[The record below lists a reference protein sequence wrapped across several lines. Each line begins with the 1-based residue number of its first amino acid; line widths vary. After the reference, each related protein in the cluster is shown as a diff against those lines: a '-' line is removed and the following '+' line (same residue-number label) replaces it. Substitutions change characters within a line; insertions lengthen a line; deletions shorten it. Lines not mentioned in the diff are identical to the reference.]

1 MKLRKLLI
9 VICMLVLVGCTTLEK
24 TTEELVGGDPEK
36 MFVNG
41 QYTEAAQRYKALAEQ
56 GSGTEKTYYQLRA
69 AAALARADQIPLAKQ
84 WLSQTQ
90 IAPND
95 TFNQNLARL
104 AEANIALAE
113 RRPNEVQLLL
123 SAPLDPIMTGAYQ
136 AEFYELRA
144 RAYTLSGNRLETARE
159 LVLRER
165 YLTDPEIIKLNQ
177 KDIWSALASMTE
189 RALQQLRTAPPPDTL
204 SGWMELVQISKV
216 YQLSPVRLKEQLYIW
231 QGKYPQHPVSEEIL
245 TALLERKPED
255 VAYPDR
261 VALLLPLTGKFS
273 KAGEALRDGFL
284 AAYYTRRP
292 NQNQT
297 IRIYDVAEENANIQ
311 QIYLQAVSNGAQ
323 FVVGPLTKEG
333 IQQINNLDELPVP
346 TLALNYLAEE
356 DTVRSNLY
364 QFGLSPEEEARQVAE
379 RTWLD
384 GHVNAAVLVPNG
396 PWGERIYE
404 SFKQRW
410 ELMGGRIV
418 EMQTYET
425 AKNDFAQPIQMLL
438 NIDDSDRRYR
448 RVATT
453 IKRELKFTSRRRQDV
468 DFIFIAAYPRQARQI
483 RPQLKFYHA
492 ADVPVY
498 ATSHVYTGILN
509 QERDRDMDGLAF
521 GDMPWVLAES
531 TAHRGLRSE
540 IESQI
545 SDAGNSLQRLYALG
559 IDAFDIIGA
568 LHTLRTY
575 PYERFDGETGSLSLD
590 NQLRVRRQLTW
601 VKFRSGRPV
610 AMDQGNL

>member
-1 MKLRKLLI
+1 MKVSKLLI
-9 VICMLVLVGCTTLEK
+9 ILFVVGITGCTTLEK
-24 TTEELVGGDPEK
+24 TTEGPAGSDPENL
-36 MFVNG
+36 FANG
-41 QYTEAAQRYKALAEQ
+41 QFSEAAHSFMSMAEQ

-84 WLSQTQ
+84 WLSQTH
-90 IAPND
+90 INPND

-104 AEANIALAE
+104 TQANIALAE
-113 RRPNEVQLLL
+113 RRPNEVQVIL
-123 SAPLDPIMTGAYQ
+123 SEPLDPNMTGIYQ

-159 LVLRER
+159 LVQRER
-165 YLTDPEIIKLNQ
+165 YLTDPEAIKQNQ
-177 KDIWSALASMTE
+177 KAIWSSLASMTD

-245 TALLERKPED
+245 TALMERKPED
-255 VAYPDR
+255 VAYPDH

-273 KAGEALRDGFL
+273 KAGEALRDGFI

-297 IRIYDVAEENANIQ
+297 IRIYDVAEENTNMQ
-311 QIYLQAVSNGAQ
+311 QIYLQAVNDGAQ

-346 TLALNYLAEE
+346 TLALNYLPEE

-384 GHVNAAVLVPNG
+384 GHVNAAVLVPSG

-410 ELMGGRIV
+410 ELMGGHIV
-418 EMQTYET
+418 EMQTYENNRT
-425 AKNDFAQPIQMLL
+425 DFSQPIQMLL
-438 NIDDSDRRYR
+438 NIDDSVRRDRR
-448 RVATT
+448 VSNT
-453 IKRELKFTSRRRQDV
+453 IKREVKFTSRRRQDI

-545 SDAGNSLQRLYALG
+545 SDAGNALQRLYALG

-568 LHTLRTY
+568 LQTLRTY

-610 AMDQGNL
+610 AIDQGNL

>member
-1 MKLRKLLI
+1 MKLRQLLI
-9 VICMLVLVGCTTLEK
+9 VICMLVFVGCTTLEK
-24 TTEELVGGDPEK
+24 TTEGPAGGDPEK
-36 MFVNG
+36 MFVYG
-41 QYTEAAQRYKALAEQ
+41 QYTEAAHRYMALAEQ

-95 TFNQNLARL
+95 TFNLNLARL
-104 AEANIALAE
+104 TQANIALAE
-113 RRPNEVQLLL
+113 RRPNEVQIIL
-123 SAPLDPIMTGAYQ
+123 STPLDPIMTGAYQ

-159 LVLRER
+159 LVQRER
-165 YLTDPEIIKLNQ
+165 YLSDPQIIKLNQ
-177 KDIWSALASMTE
+177 KAIWAALASMTE

-261 VALLLPLTGKFS
+261 VALLLPLTGRFS

-292 NQNQT
+292 NQNQK

-311 QIYLQAVSNGAQ
+311 QIYLQAVSDGAQ

-384 GHVNAAVLVPNG
+384 GHVNAAVLVPHG

-425 AKNDFAQPIQMLL
+425 TNTDFAQPIQMLL

-453 IKRELKFTSRRRQDV
+453 VKREIKFTSRRRQDV

-521 GDMPWVLAES
+521 GDMPWVLAEN

-545 SDAGNSLQRLYALG
+545 SDVGNSLQRLYALG

-610 AMDQGNL
+610 AIDQGNL

>member
-1 MKLRKLLI
+1 MKLRKLFII
-9 VICMLVLVGCTTLEK
+9 VCMLGFVGCTTLEK
-24 TTEELVGGDPEK
+24 TTEELKASDPENL
-36 MFVNG
+36 FLNG
-41 QYTEAAQRYKALAEQ
+41 QFSDAARSFMALAEDSS
-56 GSGTEKTYYQLRA
+56 GSQKVYYRLRA

-84 WLSQTQ
+84 WYNQTPLAQ
-90 IAPND
+90 ND
-95 TFNQNLARL
+95 SFNINIARL
-104 AEANIALAE
+104 TQANIALAE
-113 RRPNEVQLLL
+113 RRPNEVQILLTK
-123 SAPLDPIMTGAYQ
+123 PLDQAMTGMYQ

-144 RAYTLSGNRLETARE
+144 QAYTLSGNRLETARE
-159 LVLRER
+159 LVERER
-165 YLTDPEIIKLNQ
+165 FLSDPEIIKTNQ
-177 KDIWSALASMTE
+177 KNIWSALASMTD

-216 YQLSPVRLKEQLYIW
+216 YQLSPVRLKEQLYLW
-231 QGKYPQHPVSEEIL
+231 QGKYPQHPVSDVLL
-245 TALLERKPED
+245 TALLERKQED

-261 VALLLPLTGKFS
+261 IALLLPLTGKFS
-273 KAGEALRDGFL
+273 NAGEALRDGFL
-284 AAYYTRRP
+284 AAYYSRRP
-292 NQNQT
+292 NQNQI
-297 IRIYDVAEENANIQ
+297 IRIYDVAENNSNARQ
-311 QIYLQAVSNGAQ
+311 VYEQAVKEGAQ
-323 FVVGPLTKEG
+323 FIVGPLTKEG
-333 IQQINNLDELPVP
+333 LQEIMEMDELPVP
-346 TLALNYLAEE
+346 TLALNYLPDENS
-356 DTVRSNLY
+356 VRSNLY

-418 EMQTYET
+418 EMQTYENS
-425 AKNDFAQPIQMLL
+425 KSDFSHPIQELL
-438 NIDDSDRRYR
+438 NIDDSNQRYR

-453 IKRELKFTSRRRQDV
+453 LKREIKFTSRRRQDV

-492 ADVPVY
+492 SDVPVY

-509 QERDRDMDGLAF
+509 QERDRDMDDLAF

-531 TAHRGLRSE
+531 TAHRGLRAE

-545 SDAGNSLQRLYALG
+545 SDVGNSLQRLYALG
-559 IDAFDIIGA
+559 IDSFNIIGA
-568 LHTLRTY
+568 LQTLRTY

-610 AMDQGNL
+610 TMDQGNL